1 MCGCI
6 GFKPTYG
13 LISRHGLIPLNN
25 YFDTVGIFANSI
37 DLLVDVLNEIAGPD
51 TKDATSM
58 QREFYPFELTGDNF
72 DIANLR
78 IGLAKEFTPNGLS
91 LSNSM
96 ALKHVSDLF
105 SRIGE
110 STIKE
115 ISLPHIPYSM
125 SCYSI
130 LTSCEVASNF
140 ARYDG
145 IRYGYHNNSQTKSAR
160 SSFNEILMKNRN
172 ESLGEIV
179 KSRIVSGNFFLLK
192 ENYDKHFLKTQKIRR
207 LIYNDFK
214 QAFAKE
220 CDILI
225 APVNYYDT
233 PTYAEYLARA
243 EVFDDKEYFT
253 ACANVA
259 GVPAISLPVLI
270 KNDLPVGI
278 QLIADVGQD
287 ELLLN
292 VAKWF
297 MQENRDNFEFLNL
310 NI

>member
-6 GFKPTYG
+6 GYKPTYG

-25 YFDTVGIFANSI
+25 YFDTVGVFSNSI
-37 DLLVDVLNEIAGPD
+37 DLLVDVINEIAGHD
-51 TKDATSM
+51 SKDATSI
-58 QREFYPFELTGDNF
+58 QREFLPFELTGDNF
-72 DIANLR
+72 DICNLR
-78 IGLAKEFTPNGLS
+78 IGLAREFVPNGLS
-91 LSNSM
+91 HTNSL
-96 ALKHVSDLF
+96 ALKHVLDIF

-110 STIKE
+110 SEIKHV
-115 ISLPHIPYSM
+115 SLPHIIYSM
-125 SCYSI
+125 SCYSV

-145 IRYGYHNNSQTKSAR
+145 IRYGYHNNSQNFKSY
-160 SSFNEILMKNRN
+160 NKILMNNRN

-179 KSRIVSGNFFLLK
+179 KSRIVSGNYFLLK
-192 ENYDKHFLKTQKIRR
+192 ENYDKHFLKAQKIRR

-214 QAFAKE
+214 QVFAKE

-225 APVNYYDT
+225 APVNFYDT

-253 ACANVA
+253 ACANIA
-259 GVPAISLPVLI
+259 GVPAISLPVMI
-270 KNDLPVGI
+270 KNDLPIGI
-278 QLIADVGQD
+278 QLIADIGQD

-297 MQENRDNFEFLNL
+297 MQKNRKNFESLNL